1 MIATLFSTHRAYIA
15 WLAMLLATAAALPVR
30 AQSPPRRLPMDDSS
44 IAKTQALGEL
54 AIDLDHP
61 AMVLPEFSDP
71 NDWTWQILPSSLIYK
86 SYLAGVKE
94 SRFASQHVNLK
105 GDGWIW
111 DATLGTRVGLVRF
124 GDQDPIRP
132 NGFQIDAEG
141 SAQVR
146 LDIPDDVNVRAVDFR
161 GGVPIT
167 YGYGPSRFKLGF
179 YHLSSHL
186 GDEFLLQNPGYDRL
200 NYARDVLVAGY
211 SHYLTPDFR
220 LYGEV
225 GWAFHSDVSEP
236 WEFQFGVDY
245 APGTPTGIRG
255 RPFFA
260 VNGQLRQE
268 VDYGGNF
275 VAQAG
280 WAWLSNENAR
290 LLRLGAQYFNGYSAQ
305 FSFYNRFEQY
315 IGLAVWYDF

>member
-1 MIATLFSTHRAYIA
+1 MASLS
-15 WLAMLLATAAALPVR
+15 LLLVGIVVATAC
-30 AQSPPRRLPMDDSS
+30 AQPARTWIDDETTVTR
-44 IAKTQALGEL
+44 TQAISDLTV
-54 AIDLDHP
+54 DLDN
-61 AMVLPEFSDP
+61 AGEYLPEAWDP
-71 NDWTWQILPSSLIYK
+71 NDWTWQILPSNLIYK
-86 SYLAGVKE
+86 SYLAGIKE
-94 SRFASQHVNLK
+94 SRFASQHVYLQD
-105 GDGWIW
+105 DGWVW
-111 DATLGTRVGLVRF
+111 DATLGTRVGLLRY

-146 LDIPDDVNVRAVDFR
+146 LDVPDDVNVRSADFR
-161 GGVPIT
+161 AGIPIT
-167 YGYGPSRFKLGF
+167 YGYGASRFKLAY

-186 GDEFLLQNPGYDRL
+186 GDEFLLQHPGYDRL
-200 NYARDVLVAGY
+200 NYSRDVLVAGY
-211 SHYLTPDFR
+211 SHYLTRDFR
-220 LYGEV
+220 IYGEL
-225 GWAFHSDVSEP
+225 GWAFHSDVAKP

-245 APGTPTGIRG
+245 APGTPTGLRG

-290 LLRLGAQYFNGYSAQ
+290 LLRLGGQFYNGYSAQ
-305 FSFYNRFEQY
+305 YSFYNRFEQY
-315 IGLAVWYDF
+315 LGLAVWYDF